1 MKRYRKILPKPT
13 PPESKPDIEDDV
25 RSRGSQGELRQPLLL
40 SDTQSLSEIQGQIDI
55 VNARVR
61 YLKLML
67 EGREEA
73 MQRCNP
79 EDTKRAMEYFAY
91 SRCGIRNALSMA
103 DSSVIELAR
112 AIIEAGNDH
121 APRALHQLLDMCKLH
136 QARL

>member
-13 PPESKPDIEDDV
+13 PPESKPDIEDD
-25 RSRGSQGELRQPLLL
+25 
-40 SDTQSLSEIQGQIDI
+40 GQIDI

-79 EDTKRAMEYFAY
+79 EDTKRAMEDFAY